1 MTHNLSQVI
10 NEGFVKGFA
19 WEPPGLTVGWAG
31 GDDGYWG
38 EHHKRYPARTSIL
51 KGKST
56 SLRTFFRQET
66 CWIDEN
72 GSGISG
78 WTDGLIKSN
87 QIKPNHIP
95 NTKAHATLSTTSL
108 EDQLGIFLRA
118 CIELLRWIRNQL
130 WGEICLHFC
139 GGERHHTI
147 YILSIYFQA
156 IWIQGYETHPLYN
169 SSPGRFSLGQV
180 YT

>member
-1 MTHNLSQVI
+1 M
-10 NEGFVKGFA
+10 KM
-19 WEPPGLTVGWAG
+19 GL
-31 GDDGYWG
+31 
-38 EHHKRYPARTSIL
+38 E
-51 KGKST
+51 
-56 SLRTFFRQET
+56 SL
-66 CWIDEN
+66 DERMDYSN
-72 GSGISG
+72 R
-78 WTDGLIKSN
+78 IKSN
-87 QIKPNHIP
+87 QITFGITKP
-95 NTKAHATLSTTSL
+95 HATLSTTSL

-118 CIELLRWIRNQL
+118 CIELLRWIQNQL
-130 WGEICLHFC
+130 WGEICPHFS